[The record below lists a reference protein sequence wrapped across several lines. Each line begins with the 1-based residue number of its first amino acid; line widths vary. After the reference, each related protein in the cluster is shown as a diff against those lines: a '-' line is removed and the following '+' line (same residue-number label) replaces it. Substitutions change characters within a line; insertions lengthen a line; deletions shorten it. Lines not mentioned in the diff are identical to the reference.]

1 MFFFEYVSFMYVETK
16 RRLAFFRR
24 QTLASGGQKSDLP
37 LAINVTP
44 TSFYESVV
52 ALGRG
57 LTCNKFDVSCAVKY
71 F

>member
-1 MFFFEYVSFMYVETK
+1 MYVEPK
-16 RRLAFFRR
+16 RRLTFFRR

-44 TSFYESVV
+44 IFFYESVV
-52 ALGRG
+52 SLGRG
-57 LTCNKFDVSCAVKY
+57 LTCNKFDVSCAMKY